1 MLSLCATETNAEL
14 GWIKPRCLNFYELDQ
29 FMHVIAYR
37 LAGYILL
44 VSQLQALFCF
54 SLLIE
59 IMVHCTTRILEMLGR
74 FLNLNKIKNKI
85 LLNQESIFFSQKNID
100 NILQFN
106 A

>member
-44 VSQLQALFCF
+44 VPYQSVTFDVT
-54 SLLIE
+54 SE
-59 IMVHCTTRILEMLGR
+59 
-74 FLNLNKIKNKI
+74 
-85 LLNQESIFFSQKNID
+85 
-100 NILQFN
+100 
-106 A
+106 